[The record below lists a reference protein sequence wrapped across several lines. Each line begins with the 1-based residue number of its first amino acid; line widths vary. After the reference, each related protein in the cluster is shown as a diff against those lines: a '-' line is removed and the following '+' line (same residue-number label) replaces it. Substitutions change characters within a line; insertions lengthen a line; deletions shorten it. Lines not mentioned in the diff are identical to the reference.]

1 MFFSIL
7 FENIGGNILYFLSS
21 DRIRQNFRLPWSIII
36 YRKVRA
42 VLMEQTVYLD
52 LLFLVNFSMDFLCFY
67 ITSKIM
73 SAKFSVPRV
82 SLAAALGGIYADAAL
97 FLPYGKFWSLFIDIL
112 ICFAICAVAFYKKR
126 EKGLILMS
134 IVYFSVSMALGGFMT
149 ALFNLLNRMGFNEAV
164 LGEDEGDGISV
175 WLFALLALVSALLTL
190 IGGRF
195 FKGRSSVSSVTVE
208 LTYEKKKKIFSAIV
222 DSGNFLRD
230 PISGRPCIVVDS
242 TLLEGIFPQK
252 LLQMAEKGQLS
263 VMGIEDENIKRNI
276 RLVPTATAV
285 GEKMMIGVRSDMIRI
300 DSGRGF
306 CESDAIVVI
315 SRIGSL
321 RDGAK
326 ALVPAEILK

>member
-1 MFFSIL
+1 
-7 FENIGGNILYFLSS
+7 
-21 DRIRQNFRLPWSIII
+21 
-36 YRKVRA
+36 
-42 VLMEQTVYLD
+42 
-52 LLFLVNFSMDFLCFY
+52 
-67 ITSKIM
+67 
-73 SAKFSVPRV
+73 
-82 SLAAALGGIYADAAL
+82 
-97 FLPYGKFWSLFIDIL
+97 
-112 ICFAICAVAFYKKR
+112 
-126 EKGLILMS
+126 
-134 IVYFSVSMALGGFMT
+134 MT

-195 FKGRSSVSSVTVE
+195 FKVRSSVSSVTVE
-208 LTYEKKKKIFSAIV
+208 LTYEKKKKTFGAIV

-242 TLLEGIFPQK
+242 TLLEGLFPPK
-252 LLQMAEKGQLS
+252 LVQMAEKGQLCS
-263 VMGIEDENIKRNI
+263 LGIDDENIKRNI
-276 RLVPTATAV
+276 RLVPTSTAT

-315 SRIGSL
+315 SRIGNL